1 MLSWLRYL
9 TLVLILLVPTAAV
22 DDVLGGI
29 ESIGWRYTARVLL
42 LIVALAFIRLIPP
55 PVKSS

>member
-22 DDVLGGI
+22 DDVIGGI
-29 ESIGWRYTARVLL
+29 EQVGWRYTARVLL
-42 LIVALAFIRLIPP
+42 LVVALTFIRLIPP
-55 PVKSS
+55 PVKSP

>member
-22 DDVLGGI
+22 DDVIGGI
-29 ESIGWRYTARVLL
+29 ESIAWRYTARVLL
-42 LIVALAFIRLIPP
+42 LIIALAFIRLVPP
-55 PVKSS
+55 PVKSP